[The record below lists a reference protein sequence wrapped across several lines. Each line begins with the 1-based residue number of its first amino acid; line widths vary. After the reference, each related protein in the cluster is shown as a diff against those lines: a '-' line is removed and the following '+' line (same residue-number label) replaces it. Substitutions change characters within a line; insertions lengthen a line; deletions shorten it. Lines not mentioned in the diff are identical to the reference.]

1 MNSIWLS
8 LLWKEWCEFRW
19 KMAALTT
26 ILLGVPAVFLLFDFS
41 VEGDASRALVGL
53 ILIPVITLFP
63 YIMLAG
69 IFVGMSVAGG
79 ENSRRTMRF
88 LQALPVPM
96 WQAALVKL
104 LTAILTVSIP
114 ILIVMSMV
122 WLIGAYIDPD
132 QQLLARAARELPRMG
147 QSWGIT
153 TWYAA
158 RMVASILGVS
168 SLLLWTAACGVN
180 RSDEVR
186 AGAVGFLII
195 AVIWGC
201 WIFAI
206 DRADRFS
213 FPTFESVLDV
223 MRVALPGGPV
233 VPRFRAT
240 NQGLEVL
247 VAGFSHMTILLWFL
261 FRYGKVSATQRAG
274 GGVQISDFFRF
285 KSGAMPRRTSLGA
298 VAWKQFRE
306 VGPLALVAVATIAT
320 IVSIFAI
327 ADRDFRR
334 LDELSSLLGGL
345 TISIGVLVAL
355 VAGIGVLLE
364 DYSPGVNNFWRSR
377 PINVHLWFAVK
388 YLTGLLVLVIS
399 FGSILL
405 LANSLSGWE
414 LGSGW
419 DAGVVALYFIGCYT
433 LALCSFALVRQPIYA
448 VILAMVAPSL
458 AAMVYSFFAYLFGWQ
473 PTDLRV
479 LAAILIGLASAI
491 VLAWQAVVRDWGWKQ
506 SR

>member
-19 KMAALTT
+19 KMAALTA

-41 VEGDASRALVGL
+41 VEGDASRSLVGL
-53 ILIPVITLFP
+53 ILIPVVTLFP

-69 IFVGMSVAGG
+69 IFVGMTVAGG

-104 LTAILTVSIP
+104 LAAIFTVSIP
-114 ILIVMSMV
+114 ILIMMSMV
-122 WLIGAYIDPD
+122 WIFGAFVDPE
-132 QQLLARAARELPRMG
+132 QQLLANAARSLPPMVRP
-147 QSWGIT
+147 WGIT
-153 TWYAA
+153 NWYAA

-168 SLLLWTAACGVN
+168 SLLLWTIACGVN
-180 RSDEVR
+180 RSDEIR
-186 AGAVGFLII
+186 AGAVGFLVI

-201 WIFAI
+201 WMFAL

-213 FPTFESVLDV
+213 LPLMRAVLDV
-223 MRVALPGGPV
+223 LRVALPGGPA
-233 VPRFRAT
+233 VPKFGAT
-240 NQGLEVL
+240 NGGLVVL
-247 VAGFSHMTILLWFL
+247 VAGISHTTILLWFL
-261 FRYGKVSATQRAG
+261 YRYGKVAATQRAG
-274 GGVQISDFFRF
+274 GGLQISDFFRF
-285 KSGAMPRRTSLGA
+285 KSGTLPRRTPLGA
-298 VAWKQFRE
+298 IAWKQFRE
-306 VGPLALVAVATIAT
+306 VGPLALVAMVT
-320 IVSIFAI
+320 IVIIVLIFAI

-334 LDELSSLLGGL
+334 LDELSSFLGGL
-345 TISIGVLVAL
+345 TISIGVLVAF

-377 PINVHLWFAVK
+377 PINVHLWFVVK

-405 LANSLSGWE
+405 LANGLSDWE
-414 LGSGW
+414 LGSIT
-419 DAGVVALYFIGCYT
+419 DAGVITLYFVGCYT

-448 VILAMVAPSL
+448 VILAMVAPSM
-458 AAMVYSFFAYLFGWQ
+458 AAMVYSVFAYLFGWQ
-473 PTDLRV
+473 TTDLRV
-479 LAAILIGLASAI
+479 LSAILIGLASAI
-491 VLAWQAVVRDWGWKQ
+491 IVAWQAVVHDWGWKQ

>member
-19 KMAALTT
+19 KLAALTA
-26 ILLGVPAVFLLFDFS
+26 ILLGVPAVFLLFAFS
-41 VEGDASRALVGL
+41 VAPSISKALEGV
-53 ILIPVITLFP
+53 IIVPVMTLIPYL
-63 YIMLAG
+63 MLAG

-104 LTAILTVSIP
+104 VMAILTVSIP
-114 ILIVMSMV
+114 ILIVMNMV
-122 WLIGAYIDPD
+122 WLIGVFIDPE
-132 QQLLARAARELPRMG
+132 QHLLAEAARELPPMG

-153 TWYAA
+153 NWYAA

-168 SLLLWTAACGVN
+168 SLLLWIAACGVN

-186 AGAVGFLII
+186 AGAVGFLTI
-195 AVIWGC
+195 AVIWAC

-206 DRADRFS
+206 DRANRFS
-213 FPTFESVLDV
+213 FHSVESVLETA
-223 MRVALPGGPV
+223 RIALPGGPA
-233 VPRFRAT
+233 VPRFSAT
-240 NQGLEVL
+240 NLVGDGL
-247 VAGFSHMTILLWFL
+247 VASISHLAVLMWFL
-261 FRYGKVSATQRAG
+261 LRFGKVAANQRPG
-274 GGVQISDFFRF
+274 GGLQISDFFRF
-285 KSGAMPRRTSLGA
+285 KSGTLPRRTPVGA

-306 VGPLALVAVATIAT
+306 VGPLALVAVVTIIT
-320 IVSIFAI
+320 IVLIFSL
-327 ADRDFRR
+327 ADRDFRQ
-334 LDELSSLLGGL
+334 LDELSNLLGAL

-377 PINVHLWFAVK
+377 PINVHLWFVVK

-405 LANSLSGWE
+405 LANSLSGWKE
-414 LGSGW
+414 GW
-419 DAGVVALYFIGCYT
+419 EAARIIALYFVACYT
-433 LALCSFALVRQPIYA
+433 LALCSYALVRQPIYA
-448 VILAMVAPSL
+448 VILAMVAPSV
-458 AAMVYSFFAYLFGWQ
+458 AAMVYLFIVYLLGWQ
-473 PTDLRV
+473 QTNSSDF
-479 LAAILIGLASAI
+479 AAILIGLGSAI
-491 VLAWQAVVRDWGWKQ
+491 ILAWQAVVRDWGWKQ
-506 SR
+506 HR